1 MQTKHSIHH
10 GHLILLNGKLE
21 HRTPSEKTKY
31 QDFIKDLEEN
41 QLVEVFMEA
50 TTENGTVPQLA
61 KIHVCIRELAK
72 ETGYSFEDMK
82 LEVKRQAGL
91 CVKKKLG
98 GDIFMICKS
107 FGDCSKDELALTVE
121 AIVQIGDTVGINFR

>member
-41 QLVEVFMEA
+41 QLVEVFM
-50 TTENGTVPQLA
+50 
-61 KIHVCIRELAK
+61 
-72 ETGYSFEDMK
+72 
-82 LEVKRQAGL
+82 
-91 CVKKKLG
+91 
-98 GDIFMICKS
+98 
-107 FGDCSKDELALTVE
+107 
-121 AIVQIGDTVGINFR
+121 